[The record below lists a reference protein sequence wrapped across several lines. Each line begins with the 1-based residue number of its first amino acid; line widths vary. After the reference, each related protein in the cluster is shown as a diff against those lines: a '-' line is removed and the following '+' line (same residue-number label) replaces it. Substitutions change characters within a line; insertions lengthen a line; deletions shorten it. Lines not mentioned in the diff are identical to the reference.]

1 MAAIAGNYIY
11 GKEVVGLQALEALNA
26 HSDVLTIISG
36 WNDGAFKKELEQRNI
51 AYKIIKL
58 GWIYITKPLWTLDS
72 LIHIPGAWLS
82 YWKIAKEYKP
92 DIIYT
97 DSYRNVILLWPFL
110 KKKSVVLHV
119 HEEHAYVKRGK
130 GFIQKVLPKTNRF
143 IAVSEFI
150 KNDLLACGV
159 CEKMITVVYNST
171 KEVEEVE
178 KAYMPGDVLRIGIIG
193 QVLKTKGHED
203 LIDALILLKGK
214 MAFTLSIT
222 GTGDNHYIEI
232 LKNKISANGL
242 DKMVNWN
249 GYVEDKGQV
258 YESLDVVVVPSRK
271 NESFGLVAAES
282 GMYYC
287 ATIVTDA
294 GALGEI
300 VKDGKTGFVVDK
312 EDPSSIADRIYK
324 LYDRQTLME
333 MGQNGRQR
341 VQKLFSEK
349 AFKSEI
355 RSALEFSIKN

>member
-1 MAAIAGNYIY
+1 
-11 GKEVVGLQALEALNA
+11 
-26 HSDVLTIISG
+26 
-36 WNDGAFKKELEQRNI
+36 
-51 AYKIIKL
+51 
-58 GWIYITKPLWTLDS
+58 
-72 LIHIPGAWLS
+72 
-82 YWKIAKEYKP
+82 
-92 DIIYT
+92 
-97 DSYRNVILLWPFL
+97 
-110 KKKSVVLHV
+110 
-119 HEEHAYVKRGK
+119 
-130 GFIQKVLPKTNRF
+130 

-159 CEKMITVVYNST
+159 GEKMITVVYNST

-222 GTGDNHYIEI
+222 GTGDSHYMEI
-232 LKNKISANGL
+232 LKKKISANGL

-312 EDPSSIADRIYK
+312 EDPAGIADRIYK

-341 VQKLFSEK
+341 VQTLFSEK

-355 RSALEFSIKN
+355 LSALELSIKY